1 MDSVALSNEEQA
13 YFETGGEKL
22 PSVVTE
28 VPQTVTEEPVIE
40 TATNEESTQEQ
51 PPRDEKGKFVPHQ
64 ALHAEREEHKKTKSQ
79 LEEIARKQAVLE
91 DRWNTLLKL
100 KEEPQAPAGPPD
112 PNEDLFGYMKWQGEQ
127 LKSVENKLSERD
139 KAEELSKQERE
150 QEQQI
155 TTYWQTSVTDY
166 ANRVP
171 EFTDA
176 ANWLSEYRHKQLQ
189 ALSPIDPRMANPAV
203 RNAQIDAELKQII
216 TVAAQNNQ
224 NPAELVHQLAKGW
237 GFAPK
242 AADTTT
248 VTLPDK
254 LANIDAAQQA
264 SRTLAASG
272 GKTGADPLSAEAIIS
287 MSNEEFAKWSADPAN
302 AKRLNKMLGA

>member
-1 MDSVALSNEEQA
+1 MDSVALSTEEQA

-22 PSVVTE
+22 PPAVTE
-28 VPQTVTEEPVIE
+28 IPQTIEEPIAE
-40 TATNEESTQEQ
+40 PAAE
-51 PPRDEKGKFVPHQ
+51 PAPIDAPRDEKGKFVPHQ
-64 ALHAEREEHKKTKSQ
+64 ALHAEREEHKKTKST
-79 LEEIARKQAVLE
+79 LEELGRKQAVLE

-100 KEEPQAPAGPPD
+100 KEEPAPAGPPD

-189 ALSPIDPRMANPAV
+189 ALSQIDPRMANPAV

-242 AADTTT
+242 AADNTT